1 MSTAP
6 DLFQSAEQRK
16 RERQLEAH
24 VAELELL
31 VADFMGITA
40 DLWSIRARGVKA
52 RAKNLVPSLRRKAA

>member
-1 MSTAP
+1 MS
-6 DLFQSAEQRK
+6 DLFTAAEQRR
-16 RERQLEAH
+16 REKQLEAH

-52 RAKNLVPSLRRKAA
+52 RAKNLVPNLKRKAA